1 MSSWVARKDCGNS
14 LFRVSGSINTQSP
27 DINNGTPITTIGA
40 GSHIFVTCPKNGV
53 QIQNARD
60 TIDENPTASDL
71 RLVGYNS
78 LVIKYTSEKPEK
90 KMLFY
95 FFALK
100 YILLKRD
107 TAQNALQWEWGF
119 ASFENG
125 SCNNGIC

>member
-40 GSHIFVTCPKNGV
+40 GSHIFATCPKNGV

-60 TIDENPTASDL
+60 TIYENPTASDL

-78 LVIKYTSEKPEK
+78 LVIKYTSENPKVEIATL
-90 KMLFY
+90 LFGFKAY
-95 FFALK
+95 FGK
-100 YILLKRD
+100 NRK
-107 TAQNALQWEWGF
+107 
-119 ASFENG
+119 FEIN
-125 SCNNGIC
+125 S